1 MSDLDGLLQLVVAG
15 GSVICGGIVVFG
27 ILGVLFA
34 LIRGKTLW
42 RSLQF
47 GIIVVMAS
55 LILPGLFGIGI
66 YVSYNATSAFI
77 STAEEAEGIVVRL
90 VEGRMEEGDI
100 GYSSVVEFTAQDG
113 STIEF
118 EDNSEICRPACKQVG
133 QQVTVLYDP
142 TNPTNATI
150 SNPLTNWIW
159 VLVFG
164 VLTAI
169 CLIIGV
175 WHIVDSF
182 RKDKYWR
189 AVEAVFEAAS

>member
-1 MSDLDGLLQLVVAG
+1 MPDLDGLLQLVIAG
-15 GSVICGGIVVFG
+15 GSVACGGIVVFG

-34 LIRGKTLW
+34 LIRGKTLF

-47 GIIVVMAS
+47 GIVVVMAS
-55 LILPGLFGIGI
+55 LVLPGLFGIGI
-66 YVSYNATSAFI
+66 YVSYNATSAFL
-77 STAEEAEGIVVRL
+77 STAQEVQGVVVRL
-90 VEGRMEEGDI
+90 VEGRMQEGGI

-118 EDNSEICRPACKQVG
+118 EDNSEMCSPACKQVG

-142 TNPTNATI
+142 TSPTNATI
-150 SNPLTNWIW
+150 SSPLTNWIW
-159 VLVFG
+159 LLVFG

-169 CLIIGV
+169 FLIMGV

-189 AVEAVFEAAS
+189 AVEAIAEAVS